1 MEFDGNRPIYLQL
14 YETIRKQ
21 IAAGELIPGEKL
33 ESVRNLAKIYGVN
46 PNTVQR
52 ALQEL
57 EREAL
62 IETDRTRGKFVTENK
77 DTIDTLGKD
86 AFFDACD
93 QLIDVAADLSM
104 TQETAVNLLNK
115 RWEKGGSHEGR

>member
-1 MEFDGNRPIYLQL
+1 MDFDGNRPIYLQL
-14 YETIRKQ
+14 YETVRKQ
-21 IAAGELIPGEKL
+21 IASGELLPGEKL
-33 ESVRNLAKIYGVN
+33 ESVRNLAKVYGVN

-77 DTIDTLGKD
+77 DTIDALGKD

-93 QLIDVAADLSM
+93 QLIDVAENLSM
-104 TQETAVNLLNK
+104 SQDVAVKLLNN

>member
-33 ESVRNLAKIYGVN
+33 ESVRNLAKEYGVN

-77 DTIDTLGKD
+77 DIIDTLGKD

-93 QLIDVAADLSM
+93 QLIGVAADLSM

>member
-104 TQETAVNLLNK
+104 TQETAVKLLNK
-115 RWEKGGSHEGR
+115 RWGKGGSHEGR

>member
-1 MEFDGNRPIYLQL
+1 MDFDGNRPIYLQL
-14 YETIRKQ
+14 YETVRKQ
-21 IAAGELIPGEKL
+21 IASGELLPGEKL
-33 ESVRNLAKIYGVN
+33 ESVRNLAKVYGVN

-77 DTIDTLGKD
+77 DIIDTLGKD

-93 QLIDVAADLSM
+93 QLIDVAENLSM
-104 TQETAVNLLNK
+104 SQDVAVKLLNH
-115 RWEKGGSHEGR
+115 RWEEGGSHEGR

>member
-33 ESVRNLAKIYGVN
+33 ESVRNLAKEYGVN

>member
-104 TQETAVNLLNK
+104 TQETAVKLLSK

>member
-21 IAAGELIPGEKL
+21 ITAGELIPGEKL

>member
-86 AFFDACD
+86 AFSTPA
-93 QLIDVAADLSM
+93 I
-104 TQETAVNLLNK
+104 N
-115 RWEKGGSHEGR
+115 

>member
-93 QLIDVAADLSM
+93 QLIGVAADLSM
-104 TQETAVNLLNK
+104 TQETAVKLLNN

>member
-104 TQETAVNLLNK
+104 TQETAAQLLHK